1 MDKLIKRVDE
11 LEIKN
16 RCLEFEVRKLKEG
29 LILLEAKMN
38 KKPLNY
44 FEYSTDDEEEHF
56 YLDHINGI

>member
-1 MDKLIKRVDE
+1 MEKLLNKIEE

-16 RCLEFEVRKLKEG
+16 RLLEFEVGKLKEG

-44 FEYSTDDEEEHF
+44 FEYSTDEEEHF
-56 YLDHINGI
+56 YLDNISGV